1 MMEVVLIDNYE
12 LYERLIICKIDNKIV
27 HHLHKRWHIN
37 SPKLLMTI
45 MYNLYLMNSIESP
58 CIL

>member
-1 MMEVVLIDNYE
+1 MMEDVLIDNYE
-12 LYERLIICKIDNKIV
+12 LYERLLIYKIDNKVV

-37 SPKLLMTI
+37 SPKLLITI
-45 MYNLYLMNSIESP
+45 MYNLYLRNQIESS